1 MTEPLTDEEFG
12 ELARVHHPCFEVM
25 LKNWH
30 PLIAKVKSLKNDMK
44 HWLDDAKYYRRVH
57 HGRFQENEKL
67 KEENA
72 KLRKELELEKEIGR
86 IIR

>member
-1 MTEPLTDEEFG
+1 METNIDAICPLCHG
-12 ELARVHHPCFEVM
+12 HPCECREKELQGEVDFVN
-25 LKNWH
+25 KAN
-30 PLIAKVKSLKNDMK
+30 
-44 HWLDDAKYYRRVH
+44 R
-57 HGRFQENEKL
+57 GL